1 MDDGR
6 VISTNENQSHV
17 VTVPP
22 RPQAHGYPR
31 ATTQQPQPQ
40 TGYHHGY
47 QQPPQHQYQGPPQG
61 PSFGAMPSAPPPEE
75 QPYPP
80 AGHSGY
86 GGMNPPPGAY
96 YGEPPPPYSESE
108 LPPAKPPV
116 KSWIYFN
123 WRRLFRSLEVF
134 QNIFIKILV
143 LLNLYHYER
152 WRVVSS
158 RIKLKFVVCTPI
170 RVLQSMGMFQDTCI
184 CSH

>member
-1 MDDGR
+1 MYGFVWLNCNCMNLPSITDEYYHDNPVMDDGR

-22 RPQAHGYPR
+22 RPQSHGYPR

-40 TGYHHGY
+40 AGYHHGY
-47 QQPPQHQYQGPPQG
+47 QQPPQHQYQGPSQG

-116 KSWIYFN
+116 KSWIYCN
-123 WRRLFRSLEVF
+123 WRRLFRSLDVF
-134 QNIFIKILV
+134 QNILSKYLCC
-143 LLNLYHYER
+143 
-152 WRVVSS
+152 W
-158 RIKLKFVVCTPI
+158 
-170 RVLQSMGMFQDTCI
+170 TCI
-184 CSH
+184 IVNVDA

>member
-1 MDDGR
+1 MKGFVWLNSYCNCMILPSITDEYYHDNPVMDDGR

-40 TGYHHGY
+40 AGYHHGY
-47 QQPPQHQYQGPPQG
+47 QQPPQHQYQGPSQG

-116 KSWIYFN
+116 KS
-123 WRRLFRSLEVF
+123 
-134 QNIFIKILV
+134 
-143 LLNLYHYER
+143 
-152 WRVVSS
+152 
-158 RIKLKFVVCTPI
+158 
-170 RVLQSMGMFQDTCI
+170 
-184 CSH
+184 

>member
-1 MDDGR
+1 MYGFVWLNCNCMILPSITDEYYHDNPVMDDGR

-31 ATTQQPQPQ
+31 ATTQQQPQ

-116 KSWIYFN
+116 KS
-123 WRRLFRSLEVF
+123 
-134 QNIFIKILV
+134 
-143 LLNLYHYER
+143 
-152 WRVVSS
+152 
-158 RIKLKFVVCTPI
+158 
-170 RVLQSMGMFQDTCI
+170 
-184 CSH
+184 